1 MQLKPLS
8 RASLAALSLTIG
20 LTLAGHGT
28 AVLAQPLSAISTAQ
42 TFDFDIAS
50 GPLDQALLTLSRSSG
65 QIISFQQDL
74 VQGLT
79 SAPVRGTFTTEQ
91 ALRQALRGAA
101 LDAVPSGDGGWTL
114 RRAAKPPA
122 AAVKAAP
129 TAAKVPGDVA
139 LEKVVVTGSRIARAQ
154 VEGPSPVTVITADE
168 VTRRGYKNVYDAIA
182 SQTQNTGM
190 TQGEDYGNTFQ
201 PAASALNLRGL
212 GPNHTMVLI
221 NGRRVADYPTAY
233 DGAVNF
239 TNLANI
245 PAVMIERIEI
255 LSSGAS
261 AVYGSD
267 AIAGVVNIILK
278 DKISGV
284 DVNLRGGAAER
295 GGGDNQRLQIS
306 GGETW
311 GDFDGVFGLEL
322 TQRQPIW
329 ANQRGFMSD
338 GPAKDVGYRR
348 NLDSGAYLGPGCG
361 AYGGIYNGK
370 LGGSSTR
377 CTTNQY
383 YNDYWT
389 LQAQKE
395 NYDGYTR
402 GTWHFSDTG
411 KVFADLMF
419 GFDHTQ
425 NNTRGPSFT
434 SPDFINRNTGNL
446 ERWSRNFSS
455 EEIGGKT
462 SNNSKWREV
471 SWTGTLGLED
481 KFTNSDWGYQIAANR
496 SEYTS
501 DRTTRYTPLSGI
513 RDYYLGPQLG
523 TQDGHPV
530 FAPDPSRLDQPLTPE
545 QWDQFRGNLV
555 QKSKSVSQ
563 TFSANIN
570 GDLFELPAGPVGFAG
585 VTEVG
590 RQSYSVDVDDQLN
603 DGTFYNTTPAS
614 NSGGS
619 RDRYAAGGELSIPV
633 TDTLLASAAGR
644 WDQYKFSGRTE
655 QQKTYNL
662 GLEWRPVTSLLFRGS
677 YGTSFRAPDLN
688 YLYQAATNGYT
699 PDQIDYYGCSKGVEG
714 ACDRGRV
721 DYTQT
726 GNSDLASERG
736 KSWTYGFVWSPSHQ
750 FDFSADFWRVEI
762 KDLLTTVDINRL
774 LQQENQCRN
783 GQLDA
788 TTCADVLA
796 RIQRNASTAA
806 VDPNVLQRVQ
816 VNAINAASERVSGL
830 DLKSNIR
837 WGAGQY
843 GAFSSAIGYSL
854 VLSHYLKESDDAQTQ
869 NLRSSTDN
877 HDWRSKVNASL
888 TWDYQ
893 HLTTTLT
900 GIRYGSVTNGAGD
913 GRLSPWTTFNASA
926 RYQVNE
932 QASVGLTVNNL
943 LNQVKHDDSAGWP
956 YYPSGNYD
964 PYGRQVW
971 LDVSYH
977 FGK

>member
-1 MQLKPLS
+1 MQFTHLNRS
-8 RASLAALSLTIG
+8 TLAALSLAIG
-20 LTLAGHGT
+20 VTLTGHG
-28 AVLAQPLSAISTAQ
+28 AIAFGQPAPVAAAQAR

-50 GPLDQALLTLSRSSG
+50 GPLDQTLLDLSRRSG
-65 QIISFQQDL
+65 QNIAFQQDL

-79 SAPVRGTFTTEQ
+79 SAPVRGRFTTEQ
-91 ALRQALRGAA
+91 ALQQALRGSG
-101 LDAVPSGDGGWTL
+101 LDAVASGDGGWVL
-114 RRAAKPPA
+114 HRVAKAPA
-122 AAVKAAP
+122 ASVKPAAV
-129 TAAKVPGDVA
+129 AAKVPGDVA

-154 VEGPSPVTVITADE
+154 VEGPSPVTVISSEEITN
-168 VTRRGYKNVYDAIA
+168 RGYKNVYDAIA

-212 GPNHTMVLI
+212 GPNHTLVLI

-233 DGAVNF
+233 DGMVNF

-245 PAVMIERIEI
+245 PAVMIDRIEI

-284 DVNLRGGAAER
+284 DVNVRGGYAER

-306 GGETW
+306 GGDTW

-322 TQRQPIW
+322 TNRQPIW
-329 ANQRGFMSD
+329 SNQRGFMTD
-338 GPAKDVGYRR
+338 GPAVNVGYRR

-370 LGGSSTR
+370 LGNTGNR

-383 YNDYWT
+383 YNDYST
-389 LQAQKE
+389 LQAEKE

-402 GTWHFSDTG
+402 GTWHFSDSG

-434 SPDFINRNTGNL
+434 SPDFINQTTGNL
-446 ERWSRNFSS
+446 ERWSRNFAA

-462 SNNSKWREV
+462 SNNSKWREL

-481 KFTNSDWGYQIAANR
+481 KFANSDWGYQLAANR

-501 DRTTRYTPLSGI
+501 DRSTRYTPLSGI
-513 RDYYLGPQLG
+513 RDYFLGPQLG

-530 FAPDPSRLDQPLTPE
+530 FAPDPSRLDQPLTE
-545 QWDQFRGNLV
+545 DQWRQFRGNLV

-570 GDLFELPAGPVGFAG
+570 GDLFDLPAGPVGFAG

-590 RQSYSVDVDDQLN
+590 RQSYSVHVDDQLN

-619 RDRYAAGGELSIPV
+619 RDRYAAGGEFSIPV

-644 WDQYKFSGRTE
+644 WDQYKFSGRSE

-662 GLEWRPVTSLLFRGS
+662 GLEWRPINSLLFRGS

-688 YLYQAATNGYT
+688 YIYQADTRGYK
-699 PDQIDYYGCSKGVEG
+699 PDQIDYYGCSKGIES
-714 ACDRGRV
+714 ACNRGRV
-721 DYTQT
+721 DYTQSGT
-726 GNSDLASERG
+726 PDLAPERG
-736 KSWTYGFVWSPSHQ
+736 KSWTYGVVWSPSRQ
-750 FDFSADFWRVEI
+750 FDVSADFWRVQI

-774 LQQENQCRN
+774 LQQEDQCRN
-783 GQLDA
+783 GLLDA

-796 RIQRNASTAA
+796 RVQRNAGNAA
-806 VDPNVLQRVQ
+806 VDPNQLQQ
-816 VNAINAASERVSGL
+816 VHINAINAASERASGL

-837 WGAGQY
+837 WGAGEY
-843 GAFSSAIGYSL
+843 GAFSSVIGYSL
-854 VLSHYLKESDDAQTQ
+854 VLSHYLKDSDEAQTQ
-869 NLRSSTDN
+869 NVRSSTN
-877 HDWRSKVNASL
+877 FYDWRSKVNASL

-893 HLTTTLT
+893 RFTTTLT
-900 GIRYGSVTNGAGD
+900 GLRYGSVTNGAGT
-913 GRLSPWTTFNASA
+913 GRLSPWATFNASA
-926 RYQVNE
+926 RYQVTDA
-932 QASVGLTVNNL
+932 ASVGLTVNNL
-943 LNQVKHDDSAGWP
+943 FNTYKHDDSAWP
-956 YYPSGNYD
+956 YYPVGNYD